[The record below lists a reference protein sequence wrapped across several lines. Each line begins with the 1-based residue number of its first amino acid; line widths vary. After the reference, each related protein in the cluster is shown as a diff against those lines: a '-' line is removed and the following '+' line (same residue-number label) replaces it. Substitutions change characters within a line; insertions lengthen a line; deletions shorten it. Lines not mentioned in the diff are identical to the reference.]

1 MFVSENCNKLTT
13 SHLFEA
19 GEELVCAFKSIAW
32 ALGDL
37 FECAIVA
44 VPRHDACPSTLKG
57 ISACIEQRS
66 LPISEQGG
74 AGTFYGTEGNF
85 YFRAAHD
92 LCHHLYGL
100 DTTTVDEKSLSI
112 KMWRQLVLPLLKRRG
127 ADIELAKYLYFAD
140 TYGQTLYWQERRAFV
155 PDQIV
160 FVQSTIGV
168 LLGISKYP
176 RLLSE
181 AALMELHHVIGGN

>member
-1 MFVSENCNKLTT
+1 MFVSENCEKLTT
-13 SHLFEA
+13 TNLIDA
-19 GEELVCAFKSIAW
+19 GAELAYVFKSIAW

-44 VPRHDACPSTLKG
+44 VPRHEDCPSTLKG
-57 ISACIEQRS
+57 ISACIAQRS

-74 AGTFYGTEGNF
+74 ARTFYGKEGNF

-100 DTTTVDEKSLSI
+100 DTNATHEKSLSI
-112 KMWRQLVLPLLKRRG
+112 KMWRQLVLPLLKHRG
-127 ADIELAKYLYFAD
+127 ANIELAKYLYFAD
-140 TYGQTLYWQERRAFV
+140 TYGQTLYWQERREFV

-160 FVQSTIGV
+160 FVQSAIGV
-168 LLGISKYP
+168 LWGISKYP
-176 RLLSE
+176 RLLSD
-181 AALMELHHVIGGN
+181 ASLSELQRVIKDN